1 MSVRGARCR
10 RARLVGRRAAPR
22 QLRAGQ
28 VADID
33 RSNRCGARST
43 LTHQWRCACGRRN
56 RGAGAATRQ
65 HWCATSRSRRI
76 YSRFALVARSRCVSG
91 ACAAP
96 APLSYTQLTACPLRL
111 SADSVRCGSCRTTSA
126 DVPKQS
132 ELVYYHV
139 RARPH
144 ASTPS
149 SRRSS
154 VGVHALPRRRVER
167 PPQPTARPVWVGR
180 RGWAAG
186 EPAPSR
192 TSGSAGDVG
201 ERMRRA
207 ESGGESGGPPMC
219 DASYCCVL
227 LRFTWGV
234 MFACPRYVVN
244 ARL

>member
-1 MSVRGARCR
+1 MIGQIGAA
-10 RARLVGRRAAPR
+10 RAR
-22 QLRAGQ
+22 
-28 VADID
+28 
-33 RSNRCGARST
+33 RSQ
-43 LTHQWRCACGRRN
+43 QWRCACGRRN

-76 YSRFALVARSRCVSG
+76 RGSRSWLDRA
-91 ACAAP
+91 
-96 APLSYTQLTACPLRL
+96 ACPVHVPPQRRSLTPNSPRVLMRL

>member
-43 LTHQWRCACGRRN
+43 LTTVALRVWQAQSRCWRSD
-56 RGAGAATRQ
+56 ATTLVRDLPEP
-65 HWCATSRSRRI
+65 AN
-76 YSRFALVARSRCVSG
+76 SRFALVARSRCVSG

-192 TSGSAGDVG
+192 LSGSAGDVG

-207 ESGGESGGPPMC
+207 ESGGESGGPSMC
-219 DASYCCVL
+219 DAIFCCVL